1 MTMRVGVVLLMMLWA
16 GCALAED
23 RLFQL
28 IGTSGKRYSAI
39 AKRLQIWVEDGVV
52 HGLAE
57 VHIQD
62 APGRPVVWEF
72 QFTGCESGSGTAS
85 SNTRAAATDQA
96 VDQES
101 YWIYRAR
108 DFPSNFIA
116 PLCDLAKPKWLP
128 LLRSSALT
136 PTQE

>member
-1 MTMRVGVVLLMMLWA
+1 MTMRVGAVLLMMLWA
-16 GCALAED
+16 GCALAEG

-52 HGLAE
+52 HGVAE
-57 VHIQD
+57 VRVQD

-72 QFTGCESGSGTAS
+72 QFTGCERGSGAAS
-85 SNTRAAATDQA
+85 SNTRTATTDQP
-96 VDQES
+96 VHQEG
-101 YWIYRAR
+101 YWIYRAS

-116 PLCDLAKPKWLP
+116 PLCDLTKPEWLH
-128 LLRSSALT
+128 LVRSST
-136 PTQE
+136 KS

>member
-1 MTMRVGVVLLMMLWA
+1 MRVVTCLLMMLWA

-23 RLFQL
+23 RLSQL

-72 QFTGCESGSGTAS
+72 HFTGCENGTGTAS
-85 SNTRAAATDQA
+85 SNTRTATTDQ
-96 VDQES
+96 
-101 YWIYRAR
+101 
-108 DFPSNFIA
+108 
-116 PLCDLAKPKWLP
+116 
-128 LLRSSALT
+128 
-136 PTQE
+136 